1 MIDQACTMCAN
12 DNLELACAFV
22 QKTATEKAVI
32 EIDKY
37 LKSVSD
43 LYTIFLLFF
52 IREIIIC
59 IIYIFIWISNVFF
72 IIILIFRNMIDVV
85 YLEWKAVVIVIH

>member
-37 LKSVSD
+37 LKIVSNINYY
-43 LYTIFLLFF
+43 LKFVLFMVSLIRVTISNSCCFKFLCNFLL
-52 IREIIIC
+52 
-59 IIYIFIWISNVFF
+59 
-72 IIILIFRNMIDVV
+72 
-85 YLEWKAVVIVIH
+85 IHFNI

>member
-1 MIDQACTMCAN
+1 MCAN

-37 LKSVSD
+37 LKTVSTIYIN
-43 LYTIFLLFF
+43 LKLGQLIFLKV
-52 IREIIIC
+52 III
-59 IIYIFIWISNVFF
+59 
-72 IIILIFRNMIDVV
+72 
-85 YLEWKAVVIVIH
+85 

>member
-37 LKSVSD
+37 LKTVS
-43 LYTIFLLFF
+43 TIYINFLIIITYILNNDINSFFFLLF
-52 IREIIIC
+52 
-59 IIYIFIWISNVFF
+59 
-72 IIILIFRNMIDVV
+72 L
-85 YLEWKAVVIVIH
+85 